1 MGGTQNLPGAITQLN
16 LTSINGQ
23 IAPQPIKFALM
34 YDFATTI
41 AFPIINYRTKI
52 FRNALRTFMMIKRF
66 LQTAE
71 FNPCERNGPAFLNL
85 SVKKVEFYQ
94 ILL

>member
-34 YDFATTI
+34 FDFATTI
-41 AFPIINYRTKI
+41 AFKASASVFIRFNENQKVSFAFIELIIANNQL
-52 FRNALRTFMMIKRF
+52 F
-66 LQTAE
+66 
-71 FNPCERNGPAFLNL
+71 
-85 SVKKVEFYQ
+85 
-94 ILL
+94 